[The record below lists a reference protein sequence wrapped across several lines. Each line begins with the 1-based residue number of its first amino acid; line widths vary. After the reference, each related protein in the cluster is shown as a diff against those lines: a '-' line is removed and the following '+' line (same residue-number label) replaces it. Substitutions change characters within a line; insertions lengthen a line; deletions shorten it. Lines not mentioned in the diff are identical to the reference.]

1 MLFVFRPEHMLGLA
15 TGALKQVISS
25 TGVPLSLVRNAATGQ
40 IVGHAV
46 GVVGQPFLAAP
57 QMILGGAQMFQTHR
71 GFQKTYNIV
80 NEGFQQ
86 TNQRF
91 NVVQAGLE
99 ALQNN
104 INGGFQQTYQRLD
117 LVQSGLQ
124 SLQNSVGVLQATTA
138 VIGVGTVAGVALS
151 AVNLHQTLKLRED
164 VKQVRLEVKDG
175 FIDMKKALKDQGA
188 EIIQRLD
195 EVAGD
200 IKFEMHRKKLVEAYG
215 IFAQAMKRFRAAL
228 TLQDLNLRISEI
240 NGARDMLFQALAV
253 YDNPH
258 LLEETCS
265 AGQLRRQECVWAIEQ
280 AITTSFQVQ
289 GAHDMVSHRL
299 SHLQDKIRQDSLT
312 VVERCE
318 SQEELDFLFPE
329 LARIHSLDLPVIES
343 WQNQVDWIQTLS
355 PDEQQLLASSDI
367 PTVAS
372 SDGNEESAIV
382 AEPEEQLLYENL
394 KPKSHYLSLRD
405 QLKFMIKADLR
416 REHESYIS
424 QQAPASGLKALAP
437 SNWQA
442 IPDLTVANLYWYFK
456 GKEAQA

>member
-1 MLFVFRPEHMLGLA
+1 MVGLA
-15 TGALKQVISS
+15 TGVLKQVISS
-25 TGVPLSLVRNAATGQ
+25 TGVPLSLVRDAATGQ

-46 GVVGQPFLAAP
+46 GVVGQPFLAVP
-57 QMILGGAQMFQTHR
+57 QMILGGAQMIQTHR
-71 GFQKTYNIV
+71 GFQATYK
-80 NEGFQQ
+80 
-86 TNQRF
+86 RLDA
-91 NVVQAGLE
+91 VQASVH
-99 ALQNN
+99 A
-104 INGGFQQTYQRLD
+104 
-117 LVQSGLQ
+117 
-124 SLQNSVGVLQATTA
+124 LQNSVGVLQATTA
-138 VIGVGTVAGVALS
+138 LIGVGTVAGVVLS
-151 AVNLHQTLKLRED
+151 AVNLQQTLKLRED
-164 VKQVRLEVKDG
+164 VKQLRLEVKDG

-188 EIIQRLD
+188 EIIQRID
-195 EVAGD
+195 QVAQD
-200 IKFEMHRKKLVEAYG
+200 VKFEMHRLALRKAYG
-215 IFAQAMKRFRAAL
+215 QFQEALRLIKSALLIEDLSTRNITLGNAQLLLA
-228 TLQDLNLRISEI
+228 N
-240 NGARDMLFQALAV
+240 ALAD
-253 YDNPH
+253 YNEPH
-258 LLEETCS
+258 LLEATCA
-265 AGQLRRQECVWAIEQ
+265 AGHLRRVECAWAIEQ
-280 AITTSFQVQ
+280 TMALTFQLQ
-289 GAHDMVSHRL
+289 NAPAAVSDRL

-372 SDGNEESAIV
+372 SDDNQTPAV
-382 AEPEEQLLYENL
+382 AAEPEEQLLYENL

-405 QLKFMIKADLR
+405 QLKFIVKPDLR

-456 GKEAQA
+456 CKQEAQA